1 MKFHGLEDANN
12 KPFGRLLP
20 VEIQVIIMLWASVA
34 ETNDKRK
41 KVLAQLVR
49 IPVCRNTHIPK
60 YVKITRQGFQRW
72 YRTVLVPFGN
82 LNQGPH
88 CSRRQEQ
95 QVSIDMIAT
104 IDKNNETA
112 LYDARIAHI
121 LQLFRL
127 SHPNIPLHRL
137 PAHGLK
143 RLLNIQDYHLDVLL
157 TYFNYRYSHRPN
169 SLLITY

>member
-1 MKFHGLEDANN
+1 
-12 KPFGRLLP
+12 
-20 VEIQVIIMLWASVA
+20 
-34 ETNDKRK
+34 
-41 KVLAQLVR
+41 
-49 IPVCRNTHIPK
+49 
-60 YVKITRQGFQRW
+60 
-72 YRTVLVPFGN
+72 
-82 LNQGPH
+82 
-88 CSRRQEQ
+88 
-95 QVSIDMIAT
+95 MIAT

-121 LQLFRL
+121 LHLFRL